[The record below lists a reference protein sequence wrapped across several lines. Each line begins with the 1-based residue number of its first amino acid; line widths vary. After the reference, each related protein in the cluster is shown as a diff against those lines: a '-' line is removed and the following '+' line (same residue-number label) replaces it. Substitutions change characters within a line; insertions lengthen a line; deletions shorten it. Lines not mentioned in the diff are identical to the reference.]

1 MGSISK
7 SNINELKSFMMPVE
21 TIHDIL
27 SAVLRIFGNQDT
39 SWNSMKKFISQK
51 GIIESIINYDPR
63 NLSSDVR

>member
-1 MGSISK
+1 
-7 SNINELKSFMMPVE
+7 MPVE

>member
-1 MGSISK
+1 
-7 SNINELKSFMMPVE
+7 MMPVE

-39 SWNSMKKFISQK
+39 SWNSMKKFIGQK

-63 NLSSDVR
+63 NLNSDVRSNL